1 MSSKPA
7 TTIHKTRTAFV
18 LDSLRDAIL
27 SGELKAGEPLRQNLI
42 AESLN
47 VSRIPVRE
55 AMMQL
60 EAEGLIDFEAHKG
73 ARVTPLSVEQAEELF
88 DIRLLIEPDLLARSI
103 PHLSALDLHQSQGF
117 LLQMDA
123 ALKED
128 SIQNWAG
135 LNRQFHLS
143 LYVGANRP
151 RTLELI
157 QNLNLHADRY
167 VRLHLMLDGGVQR
180 AEGEH
185 EALLACCREQRIDDA
200 VERLRHHIRDAK
212 QDVLNMIH
220 ANRHG

>member
-1 MSSKPA
+1 MTQKPPVV
-7 TTIHKTRTAFV
+7 HKTRTSYV
-18 LDSLRDAIL
+18 LDSLRDRIL
-27 SGELKAGEPLRQNLI
+27 SGELKAGEPLRQNLL

-88 DIRLLIEPDLLARSI
+88 DIRLLLEPDLLARSI
-103 PHLSALDLHQSQGF
+103 PHLTALDLHQSQGY

-123 ALKED
+123 ALKQG
-128 SIQNWAG
+128 SIQDWAG

-143 LYVGANRP
+143 LYAGAQRP
-151 RTLELI
+151 RTLELVET
-157 QNLNLHADRY
+157 LNTHADRY
-167 VRLHLMLDGGVQR
+167 VRLHLLLDGGVQR

-185 EALLACCREQRIDDA
+185 EALLACCRDQRIDEA
-200 VERLRHHIRDAK
+200 VERLKVHIRDAK
-212 QDVLNMIH
+212 QDVINMIL
-220 ANRHG
+220 AGRHV